1 MAFVTGGSIF
11 NNFPIAKL
19 LVLVFL
25 VTRWILL
32 KATQCPC
39 LFGVET
45 WFWVVGTDCSSLVT
59 FLQLKQTQDFAATG
73 CTNTWFNMLNFEIM
87 YY

>member
-1 MAFVTGGSIF
+1 MAFITGGSIF
-11 NNFPIAKL
+11 NNFPIAKQ

-25 VTRWILL
+25 VIRYILL

-39 LFGVET
+39 LLGVET

-59 FLQLKQTQDFAATG
+59 FLQLKQTQFFYLHLVSYAE
-73 CTNTWFNMLNFEIM
+73 L
-87 YY
+87 